1 MYIYVRKNVNDGDG
15 MEEERYRDIKSLT
28 EKNTLCFHLLS

>member
-15 MEEERYRDIKSLT
+15 MEEERYRDIKSIT
-28 EKNTLCFHLLS
+28 KKYSLLSST

>member
-1 MYIYVRKNVNDGDG
+1 MYIYARKNVNDGDG

-28 EKNTLCFHLLS
+28 EKILFAFIY